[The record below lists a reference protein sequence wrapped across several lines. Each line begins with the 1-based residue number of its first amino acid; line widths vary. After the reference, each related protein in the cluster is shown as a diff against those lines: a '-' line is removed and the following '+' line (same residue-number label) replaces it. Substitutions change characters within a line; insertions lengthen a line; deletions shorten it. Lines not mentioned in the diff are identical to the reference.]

1 MKKLL
6 GQKIQAA
13 SCNHPPRHL
22 VSGNVSSSKRQAG
35 FTLIEIAIVLVIIGL
50 LLGGVLKGQELIN
63 TARVRAL
70 NNTVD
75 GITAAWFSFQDRY
88 RAFPGDYATAQS
100 QINLQGAPAGG
111 NGDGQVLTPAEA
123 GRVWVHLE
131 AAGYITGGY
140 SDDAITIAL
149 DEYGSSVADSPD
161 NGFGS
166 GVVISYGSE
175 IYNGDGTTVA
185 SPAHELISGRA
196 IPVEVLAE
204 LDRKVDDGA
213 ANSGSMQLGNGGAN
227 WASTAADACLNANN
241 IDYELQAPSSNCAAV
256 FRNF

>member
-1 MKKLL
+1 MSMHQQMRKQLNS
-6 GQKIQAA
+6 QK
-13 SCNHPPRHL
+13 
-22 VSGNVSSSKRQAG
+22 G

-63 TARVRAL
+63 TARVRSL
-70 NNTVD
+70 NNSVD

-88 RAFPGDYATAQS
+88 RSFPGDYLTARS
-100 QINLQGAPAGG
+100 SVNLPGVDGITGPDGGDG
-111 NGDGQVLTPAEA
+111 NGQVDTDAER

-140 SDDAITIAL
+140 NDDTQDIVAT
-149 DEYGSSVADSPD
+149 EYGCSTLLCPD

-166 GVVISYGSE
+166 GMVISQGALQA
-175 IYNGDGTTVA
+175 GAAAGAAT
-185 SPAHELISGRA
+185 AHELITGRG
-196 IPVEVLAE
+196 IPVDVLAE

-213 ANSGSMQLGNGGAN
+213 ATTGLMQIGIAGINWVAPASAN
-227 WASTAADACLNANN
+227 CIAGTA
-241 IDYELQAPSSNCAAV
+241 YQLQTPSDNCAAV

>member
-1 MKKLL
+1 MNKVLK
-6 GQKIQAA
+6 QK
-13 SCNHPPRHL
+13 
-22 VSGNVSSSKRQAG
+22 G

-88 RAFPGDYATAQS
+88 RAFPGDYTQAS
-100 QINLQGAPAGG
+100 VNLPGGPVDGDG
-111 NGDGQVLTPAEA
+111 NGLVGDDGGTDSPSERAM
-123 GRVWVHLE
+123 VWMHLQS
-131 AAGYITGGY
+131 AGYITGGY
-140 SDDAITIAL
+140 DDNTATVANAN
-149 DEYGSSVADSPD
+149 EYGCPVTVCPD
-161 NGFGS
+161 NGFGA
-166 GVVISYGSE
+166 GMNLNYGMMRQAAGG
-175 IYNGDGTTVA
+175 N
-185 SPAHELISGRA
+185 AHELITGRG

-213 ANSGSMQLGNGGAN
+213 PDSGAMQLGIGGTN
-227 WASTAADACLNANN
+227 WLVTDATACQGTSTAVYGL
-241 IDYELQAPSSNCAAV
+241 LTPSSNCAAV

>member
-1 MKKLL
+1 MNKVLR
-6 GQKIQAA
+6 QK
-13 SCNHPPRHL
+13 
-22 VSGNVSSSKRQAG
+22 G

-70 NNTVD
+70 NNSVD

-100 QINLQGAPAGG
+100 QVNLPGVPGAGVGPAGG
-111 NGDGQVLTPAEA
+111 DANGRVDTTAEA
-123 GRVWVHLE
+123 GRIWVHLE

-140 SDDAITIAL
+140 IDDTVVIAL
-149 DEYGSSVADSPD
+149 DEYNGNVAESPD

-166 GVVISYGSE
+166 GMVLSLGRE
-175 IYNGDGTTVA
+175 INNGGNVPVA
-185 SPAHELISGRA
+185 AHELITGRG

-204 LDRKVDDGA
+204 LDRKVDDGSA
-213 ANSGSMQLGNGGAN
+213 VTGAMQLGNGSAN
-227 WASTAADACLNANN
+227 WDAAAAALCLNGNGT
-241 IDYELQAPSSNCAAV
+241 DYQLQTPSSNCAAV

>member
-1 MKKLL
+1 MKKIPNQTVSATPKIPATNSRPPCKKFSST
-6 GQKIQAA
+6 GQ
-13 SCNHPPRHL
+13 
-22 VSGNVSSSKRQAG
+22 GG

-88 RAFPGDYATAQS
+88 RAFPGDYTQATV
-100 QINLQGAPAGG
+100 NLPGIADALG
-111 NGDGQVLTPAEA
+111 NGDGDGQVNSDNE
-123 GRVWVHLE
+123 RNNVWVHLE

-140 SDDAITIAL
+140 N
-149 DEYGSSVADSPD
+149 DETLSVAATDYACDVTQCPD

-166 GVVISYGSE
+166 GMNLSHGALRQAGGS
-175 IYNGDGTTVA
+175 N
-185 SPAHELISGRA
+185 AHELISGRG

-204 LDRKVDDGA
+204 LDRKVDDGQA
-213 ANSGSMQLGNGGAN
+213 GSGAMQLGKVGVDWGAGAEITDCQN
-227 WASTAADACLNANN
+227 AGDADL
-241 IDYELQAPSSNCAAV
+241 YGLQTPSSNCAAI

>member
-1 MKKLL
+1 MNKVLK
-6 GQKIQAA
+6 QK
-13 SCNHPPRHL
+13 
-22 VSGNVSSSKRQAG
+22 G

-88 RAFPGDYATAQS
+88 RAFPGDYTQAS
-100 QINLQGAPAGG
+100 VNLPGTPA
-111 NGDGQVLTPAEA
+111 NGDGNGLVGDAA
-123 GRVWVHLE
+123 GADSPSERAMVWMDLQ

-140 SDDAITIAL
+140 DDNTATVPNAN
-149 DEYGSSVADSPD
+149 EYGCPVTVCPD

-166 GVVISYGSE
+166 GMNLNYGAMRQAGGS
-175 IYNGDGTTVA
+175 N
-185 SPAHELISGRA
+185 AHELITGRG
-196 IPVEVLAE
+196 IPVEVIAE

-213 ANSGSMQLGNGGAN
+213 PDSGAMQLGIGGTGWDA
-227 WASTAADACLNANN
+227 AAATAC
-241 IDYELQAPSSNCAAV
+241 QAVGNTALYGLLTPSSNCAAV

>member
-1 MKKLL
+1 MNTTMKK
-6 GQKIQAA
+6 QQ
-13 SCNHPPRHL
+13 
-22 VSGNVSSSKRQAG
+22 G

-88 RAFPGDYATAQS
+88 RAFPGDYLTAQS
-100 QINLQGAPAGG
+100 NINLPGAPDGG
-111 NGDGQVLTPAEA
+111 DANGLVDSDAER

-131 AAGYITGGY
+131 AAGYLTGGY
-140 SDDAITIAL
+140 NVDTFTVADDAYDCVVT
-149 DEYGSSVADSPD
+149 GCPD
-161 NGFGS
+161 NGFGA
-166 GVVISYGSE
+166 GMNLSYGTQVQS
-175 IYNGDGTTVA
+175 GTVD
-185 SPAHELISGRA
+185 AHELITGRG

-213 ANSGSMQLGNGGAN
+213 AGSGAMQLGVAGTGWVAADESACESGAN
-227 WASTAADACLNANN
+227 
-241 IDYELQAPSSNCAAV
+241 YELQSPSSNCAAV

>member
-1 MKKLL
+1 MQSTLERPFMNMQQMKK
-6 GQKIQAA
+6 QK
-13 SCNHPPRHL
+13 
-22 VSGNVSSSKRQAG
+22 G

-88 RAFPGDYATAQS
+88 RAFPGDYLNARS
-100 QINLQGAPAGG
+100 MVNLESAGAGVPGGDG
-111 NGDGQVLTPAEA
+111 NGLVDTDAER
-123 GRVWVHLE
+123 GRVWTHLE

-140 SDDAITIAL
+140 DGVDVV
-149 DEYGSSVADSPD
+149 DEEYGCTVVTCPD
-161 NGFGS
+161 NGFGTGMS
-166 GVVISYGSE
+166 LSH
-175 IYNGDGTTVA
+175 GDEVRTLNA
-185 SPAHELISGRA
+185 ADAHELISGRG
-196 IPVEVLAE
+196 IPVKVLAE

-213 ANSGSMQLGNGGAN
+213 AITGLMQIGDGGAG
-227 WASTAADACLNANN
+227 WAAGLDLACINGP
-241 IDYELQAPSSNCAAV
+241 DYQLLTPSDNCAAV

>member
-1 MKKLL
+1 MNMQQIKK
-6 GQKIQAA
+6 QK
-13 SCNHPPRHL
+13 
-22 VSGNVSSSKRQAG
+22 G

-88 RAFPGDYATAQS
+88 RAFPGDYDNARS
-100 QINLQGAPAGG
+100 MVNLASPAGAGVPGGDG
-111 NGDGQVLTPAEA
+111 NGQVDSDPER
-123 GRVWVHLE
+123 GRVWTHLE

-140 SDDAITIAL
+140 DGAIVDATQY
-149 DEYGSSVADSPD
+149 ECPVGTCPD

-166 GVVISYGSE
+166 GMNLSHG
-175 IYNGDGTTVA
+175 NLAATGTA
-185 SPAHELISGRA
+185 NAHELITGHG
-196 IPVEVLAE
+196 IPVKVIAE
-204 LDRKVDDGA
+204 LDRKVDDGLPD
-213 ANSGSMQLGNGGAN
+213 SGLMQLGDAGLN
-227 WASTAADACLNANN
+227 WIVADRAACINA
-241 IDYELQAPSSNCAAV
+241 APDPDVYGLLSPSDDCAAV

>member
-1 MKKLL
+1 MNKVLN
-6 GQKIQAA
+6 QK
-13 SCNHPPRHL
+13 
-22 VSGNVSSSKRQAG
+22 G

-88 RAFPGDYATAQS
+88 RAFPGDYTLASVNLPGVTA
-100 QINLQGAPAGG
+100 
-111 NGDGQVLTPAEA
+111 NGDGNGLVDTDGER
-123 GRVWVHLE
+123 GTIWVHLQ

-140 SDDAITIAL
+140 DDNSITLVDDDYAC
-149 DEYGSSVADSPD
+149 SPQNCPD

-166 GVVISYGSE
+166 GMLLSYG
-175 IYNGDGTTVA
+175 NLTQTQAAAATPVL
-185 SPAHELISGRA
+185 AHELITGRGV
-196 IPVEVLAE
+196 PVEVLAE
-204 LDRKVDDGA
+204 LDRKVDDGDA
-213 ANSGSMQLGNGGAN
+213 GSGAMQLGATGTGWGG
-227 WASTAADACLNANN
+227 SGEIPACQNTTVPDPNL
-241 IDYELQAPSSNCAAV
+241 YGVQTPSSNCAAV